1 MSIAT
6 LVRFEEG
13 VRRLARAGVAL
24 AAAFGAAAVLA
35 QGASAPAASTATPAT
50 PASPEKLPPEMRVAT
65 PLTGSP
71 RVRPAAATLDA
82 VRSAGVL
89 RVGVVVIPP
98 WALPGPAGELVGFE
112 VDVARK
118 LAADL
123 GVRLELVRTTL
134 AGYAGD
140 LSAGRFDIAA
150 AGLWP
155 TPSSALLV
163 NFSQPYAVNSVELL
177 GNTKK
182 LGDKPGRAALNKA
195 NVSIGVRAGSHSEAV
210 VRRRFP
216 QARVVTFDTDE
227 RFFEEFSAGKLD
239 AIVAAAPVPDYLA
252 ASFPKS
258 PFRSQSTLA
267 TRREAFAIERGDA
280 DFLAYLNAW
289 IVFHED
295 IGWLEQRRN
304 HWFRSLDWMP
314 KP

>member
-1 MSIAT
+1 MTAANRF
-6 LVRFEEG
+6 RFEMDG
-13 VRRLARAGVAL
+13 RRAARGLLALIVAFSAV
-24 AAAFGAAAVLA
+24 AALA
-35 QGASAPAASTATPAT
+35 QGASPPAASS
-50 PASPEKLPPEMRVAT
+50 ASSEKLPPEMKVAT
-65 PLTGSP
+65 PQAGAP
-71 RVRPAAATLDA
+71 RVRPTAATLDA
-82 VRSAGVL
+82 VRNAGVL

-98 WALPGPAGELVGFE
+98 WALPGPSGELVGFE
-112 VDVARK
+112 IDVARK
-118 LAADL
+118 LADDL
-123 GVRLELVRTTL
+123 GVRLELVRTSL

-140 LSAGRFDIAA
+140 LGAGRFDIAA

-182 LGDKPGRAALNKA
+182 LGDKPGRASLNKPD
-195 NVSIGVRAGSHSEAV
+195 VTIGVRAGSHSESV

-216 QARVVTFDTDE
+216 QARIVTFDSDE
-227 RFFEEFSAGKLD
+227 KFFEEFAAGKLD
-239 AIVAAAPVPDYLA
+239 AIAAAAPVPDYLA
-252 ASFPKS
+252 AAFPKS
-258 PFRSQSTLA
+258 SFKSRSTLA

-295 IGWLEQRRN
+295 IGWLEQRRDY
-304 HWFRSLDWMP
+304 WFRALEWLP

>member
-1 MSIAT
+1 MSVANF
-6 LVRFEEG
+6 VRYELG
-13 VRRLARAGVAL
+13 ARRVVQGLMAIVAAL
-24 AAAFGAAAVLA
+24 SAAAALA
-35 QGASAPAASTATPAT
+35 QGASPPAASA
-50 PASPEKLPPEMRVAT
+50 ASPEKLPPEMKVAT
-65 PLTGSP
+65 PQSGAP
-71 RVRPAAATLDA
+71 RVRPTAATLDS
-82 VRSAGVL
+82 VRNAGVL

-98 WALPGPAGELVGFE
+98 WALPGPSGELVGFE

-118 LAADL
+118 LADDL
-123 GVRLELVRTTL
+123 GVRVELVRTSL

-140 LSAGRFDIAA
+140 LGAGRFDIAA

-163 NFSQPYAVNSVELL
+163 NFSQPYAVNSVQLL

-182 LGDKPGRAALNKA
+182 LGDKPGQAALNKA
-195 NVSIGVRAGSHSEAV
+195 NVTIGVRAGSHSEAV

-216 QARVVTFDTDE
+216 QARTVTFDTDE
-227 RFFEEFSAGKLD
+227 KFFEEFSAGKLD
-239 AIVAAAPVPDYLA
+239 AIVAAAPVSDYLA
-252 ASFPKS
+252 AAFPKS
-258 PFRSQSTLA
+258 SFKSQSTLA
-267 TRREAFAIERGDA
+267 TRREAFAIERGDP

-304 HWFRSLDWMP
+304 HWFRSLDWMS

>member
-1 MSIAT
+1 MNTAT
-6 LVRFEEG
+6 FVRLGVGARRLVR
-13 VRRLARAGVAL
+13 ASVAL
-24 AAAFGAAAVLA
+24 AATFGAAAVLA
-35 QGASAPAASTATPAT
+35 QGSPAPAASTA
-50 PASPEKLPPEMRVAT
+50 SPDKLPPEMKLST

-71 RVRPAAATLDA
+71 RVRPAAPTLDA
-82 VRSAGVL
+82 VRGAGVL

-98 WALPGPAGELVGFE
+98 WALPGPSGELVGFE

-118 LAADL
+118 LADDL
-123 GVRLELVRTTL
+123 GVRLELVRTSL

-140 LSAGRFDIAA
+140 LAAGRFDIAA

-227 RFFEEFSAGKLD
+227 KFFEEFSAGKLD

-267 TRREAFAIERGDA
+267 TRREAFAIERGDP

-295 IGWLEQRRN
+295 IGWLEQRRH

>member
-1 MSIAT
+1 MSVANF
-6 LVRFEEG
+6 VRYELG
-13 VRRLARAGVAL
+13 ARRVVQGLMAIVAAL
-24 AAAFGAAAVLA
+24 SAAAALA
-35 QGASAPAASTATPAT
+35 QGVSPPAASA
-50 PASPEKLPPEMRVAT
+50 ASPEKLPPEMKVAT
-65 PLTGSP
+65 PQSGAP
-71 RVRPAAATLDA
+71 RVRPTAATLDS
-82 VRSAGVL
+82 VRNAGVL

-98 WALPGPAGELVGFE
+98 WALPGPSGELVGFE

-118 LAADL
+118 LADDL
-123 GVRLELVRTTL
+123 GVRVELVRTSL

-140 LSAGRFDIAA
+140 LGAGRFDIAA

-182 LGDKPGRAALNKA
+182 LGDKPGRAALDKA
-195 NVSIGVRAGSHSEAV
+195 SVSIGVRAGSHSEAV

-216 QARVVTFDTDE
+216 QARTVTFDTDE
-227 RFFEEFSAGKLD
+227 KFFEEFSAGKLD
-239 AIVAAAPVPDYLA
+239 AIVAAAPVSDYLA
-252 ASFPKS
+252 AAFPKS
-258 PFRSQSTLA
+258 SFKSQSTLA
-267 TRREAFAIERGDA
+267 TRREAFAIERGDP

-304 HWFRSLDWMP
+304 HWFRSLDWMS

>member
-1 MSIAT
+1 VQACAA
-6 LVRFEEG
+6 LV
-13 VRRLARAGVAL
+13 AAL
-24 AAAFGAAAVLA
+24 GAAAVLA
-35 QGASAPAASTATPAT
+35 QGAAAPAASTATPAT
-50 PASPEKLPPEMRVAT
+50 PDRLPPELKVAT
-65 PLTGSP
+65 PLTGVP

-89 RVGVVVIPP
+89 RVGIVVIPP
-98 WALPGPAGELVGFE
+98 WALPGPSGELVGFE

-182 LGDKPGRAALNKA
+182 LGDKPGRAALDKA
-195 NVSIGVRAGSHSEAV
+195 SVSIGVRAGSHSEAV

-216 QARVVTFDTDE
+216 QARIVTFDSDE
-227 RFFEEFSAGKLD
+227 KFFDEFSAGKLD
-239 AIVAAAPVPDYLA
+239 AVVAASPVANYLA
-252 ASFPKS
+252 AAFPKS
-258 PFRSQSTLA
+258 AFRSQSTLA
-267 TRREAFAIERGDA
+267 TRREAFAIERGDP

-295 IGWLEQRRN
+295 IGWLEQRRTY
-304 HWFRSLDWMP
+304 WFRTLDWMP
-314 KP
+314 KS

>member
-1 MSIAT
+1 MSTVTFVCLGVGARR
-6 LVRFEEG
+6 LVR
-13 VRRLARAGVAL
+13 ASVAL

-35 QGASAPAASTATPAT
+35 QGAPAPATST
-50 PASPEKLPPEMRVAT
+50 ASPEKLPPEMKVAT

-71 RVRPAAATLDA
+71 RVRPASATLDA
-82 VRSAGVL
+82 VRKAGVL
-89 RVGVVVIPP
+89 RVGVVAIPP
-98 WALPGPAGELVGFE
+98 WALPGPSGELVGFE

-118 LAADL
+118 LATDL

-140 LSAGRFDIAA
+140 LGVGRFDIAA

-182 LGDKPGRAALNKA
+182 FGDKPGRAALNRE
-195 NVSIGVRAGSHSEAV
+195 NVTIGVRAGSHSEAV
-210 VRRRFP
+210 VRRQFP
-216 QARVVTFDTDE
+216 RARVVTFDADE
-227 RFFEEFSAGKLD
+227 KFFEEFSAGKLD

-252 ASFPKS
+252 AAFPKS
-258 PFRSQSTLA
+258 SFRSQSTLA
-267 TRREAFAIERGDA
+267 TRREAFAIERGDP

-295 IGWLEQRRN
+295 VGWLDERRN

>member
-1 MSIAT
+1 M
-6 LVRFEEG
+6 
-13 VRRLARAGVAL
+13 AL

-35 QGASAPAASTATPAT
+35 QGAPAPAASTA
-50 PASPEKLPPEMRVAT
+50 SPEKMPPEMKVAT
-65 PLTGSP
+65 PLSGSP
-71 RVRPAAATLDA
+71 RVRPAAATLDE
-82 VRSAGVL
+82 VRKAGVL

-123 GVRLELVRTTL
+123 GVRLELVRTSL

-140 LSAGRFDIAA
+140 LGAGRFDIAA

-182 LGDKPGRAALNKA
+182 LGDKPGQAALNKA

-227 RFFEEFSAGKLD
+227 KFFEEFSAGKLD

-252 ASFPKS
+252 AVFPKS

-267 TRREAFAIERGDA
+267 TRREAFAIERGDP

-295 IGWLEQRRN
+295 VGWLDERRN